1 MFKKIHI
8 SILKINSKNQYE
20 PSNIHKIPE
29 HQYEPSNIHKIPKQK
44 GKSYI
49 TLQES
54 SSSFAFHLHPS
65 MGASP
70 FCEPT
75 RILSFPSKAE
85 VTEPSSFSLSSWELR
100 SQTEPLTENPLAS
113 HSFRLVIIQAL
124 VGHNPGF

>member
-1 MFKKIHI
+1 
-8 SILKINSKNQYE
+8 
-20 PSNIHKIPE
+20 
-29 HQYEPSNIHKIPKQK
+29 
-44 GKSYI
+44 
-49 TLQES
+49 
-54 SSSFAFHLHPS
+54 

-113 HSFRLVIIQAL
+113 HSFILSLSSFSLREHVYTLAP
-124 VGHNPGF
+124 NPASSSTITNLIHQKQ